1 MRRLVAAIVVVW
13 CSTAAAQSARRDGG
27 YIGRDIP
34 VLEIDDC
41 RPTTSKDPKAEAH
54 DRFERGQLLYDQGDY
69 DGAVK
74 ELVAAYCL
82 APHWLP
88 LMSIGQSYERML
100 EYEKAIAYFERFV
113 MAVPKDAKPAKP
125 CDPDPQ
131 EQKALIAARIR
142 VLENLP
148 AKVRVNTEPPDA
160 HIVIANEARKEAES
174 RSGKEIEVA
183 GGRYTM
189 TIDREGYQTVTQEI
203 VTEVGKPYTFFEKL
217 QPKRGRV
224 RIHVVPEDARLFV
237 DKRQVGTG
245 VYEADLPGGKYTLS
259 AEQPDF
265 ITATREIDV
274 IADRDTTI
282 NVELDPKPQIG
293 RRQLIAYATAA
304 GGVAGGTLT
313 GAQNNGLYDFIGVVG
328 GGLAGGAAA
337 WFGAGDVPLGT
348 SSLTITSSVF
358 GGVAGFATASIF
370 TDSGNAI
377 APALGGGLVL
387 GGLGGYYAGQY
398 FHVRPGDAALVNSGA
413 LWGSVTGGLFSISF
427 DSNSTHRSIDSGIV
441 LSGLGIGMVGGAL
454 LAHNYTVSRGHA
466 ALIDASGVLGIVLG
480 LAANSIV
487 QRATGDSSTATSDQR
502 TANFALGGMGVGLIV
517 GGILTRHMD
526 EPALAVTPVMNKA
539 ATANGST
546 TTTFGI
552 GLTW

>member
-1 MRRLVAAIVVVW
+1 MKALVATLVVVW
-13 CSTAAAQSARRDGG
+13 CSTAAAQSARPNGG

-41 RPTTSKDPKAEAH
+41 RPTTSKDPEKEAGEH
-54 DRFERGQLLYDQGDY
+54 FERGQLLYDQGDY
-69 DGAVK
+69 PGAVK
-74 ELVAAYCL
+74 ELVSAYCL
-82 APHWLP
+82 APHYLP
-88 LMSIGQSYERML
+88 LMSIGLSYEREL

-113 MAVPKDAKPAKP
+113 MAVPKDAKPSENCAA
-125 CDPDPQ
+125 DPQ
-131 EQKALIAARIR
+131 QQKATIAARIR
-142 VLENLP
+142 VLESLP

-174 RSGKEIEVA
+174 RSGKEIEIA

-189 TIDREGYQTVTQEI
+189 TIDRDGYQTVTQEI

-217 QPKRGRV
+217 EPRRGRV
-224 RIHVVPEDARLFV
+224 RIHIVPEDARLFI

-265 ITATREIDV
+265 ITDTREVEV

-282 NVELDPKPQIG
+282 NVELNPKPQIG
-293 RRQLIAYATAA
+293 RRQLIAYGTIA
-304 GGVAGGTLT
+304 GGIAGGTLT
-313 GAQNNGLYDFIGVVG
+313 GAQNSGFYDFIGVVG
-328 GGLAGGAAA
+328 GSLAGGAAA

-358 GGVAGFATASIF
+358 GGIAGFAAASIF
-370 TDSGNAI
+370 TEDGNVL

-387 GGLGGYYAGQY
+387 GALGGYYGGEY
-398 FHVRPGDAALVNSGA
+398 FHVRPGDAAVVNSGA

-427 DSNSTHRSIDSGIV
+427 DSKTQHRSIDAGIV

-466 ALIDASGVLGIVLG
+466 ALIDTSGVLGIILG
-480 LAANSIV
+480 LAANSV
-487 QRATGDSSTATSDQR
+487 VERASGDTSTARSDER
-502 TANFALGGMGVGLIV
+502 TANFALGGLAVGLIA
-517 GGILTRHMD
+517 GGVLTRHMD
-526 EPALAVTPVMNKA
+526 EPALSVTPVMNKA

-546 TTTFGI
+546 TTTFGL
-552 GLTW
+552 GMTW